1 MNSSIKKSTTR
12 SSSRFFVLFLV
23 AGVSVSASVPAELS
37 EVFLAVLLHDFCYT
51 VLVSAGLFLAV
62 LTHKRCV
69 GVLCESLGVELIG
82 YFPDEKEHE
91 SHTEQGPGINAGDE
105 HEGSEHHSIVP
116 VVYTAICAALVL
128 EEPVTDGAEEE
139 DAYDI
144 ADTVSERNEHEHACV
159 IYAEEV
165 ETTDNEVEREPA
177 QGKCECS
184 LPGGESGLFFT
195 CGNVS
200 SLEVLVTAYGFMLCG
215 VESEYH
221 TDKVEAPDEAPENS
235 AATGTTEGKLYAIY
249 LIQNVKYDSENEQ
262 NASYYDLKIVGYVHI
277 GKTTEL
283 FTVAHKNSFSKNKIR
298 HMITFYEE
306 FVKGFSP

>member
-1 MNSSIKKSTTR
+1 M
-12 SSSRFFVLFLV
+12 
-23 AGVSVSASVPAELS
+23 
-37 EVFLAVLLHDFCYT
+37 
-51 VLVSAGLFLAV
+51 SAGLFLAV
-62 LTHKRCV
+62 LTHKRSV
-69 GVLCESLGVELIG
+69 GILSESFGVELVG
-82 YFPDEKEHE
+82 NFPDEKKYK
-91 SHTEQGPGINAGDE
+91 SHTEQGPGVNAGDE
-105 HEGSEHHSIVP
+105 HKGGEHHCVVP
-116 VVYTAICAALVL
+116 VVDTAVCAALAL
-128 EEPVTDGAEEE
+128 KEPVTDGAEEE

-144 ADTVSERNEHEHACV
+144 ADTVSEGNKHKHACV

-235 AATGTTEGKLYAIY
+235 ATTGTTEGKLYAIY

-262 NASYYDLKIVGYVHI
+262 NASCYDLKIVGYVHI

-283 FTVAHKNSFSKNKIR
+283 FTVAHKKLLFKKQNTSYDNILR
-298 HMITFYEE
+298 GICQG
-306 FVKGFSP
+306 GFSLIRQFTCVFL

>member
-1 MNSSIKKSTTR
+1 MTQP
-12 SSSRFFVLFLV
+12 FFILFLV
-23 AGVSVSASVPAELS
+23 AGVSVSAGVPAKLS
-37 EVFLAVLLHDFCYT
+37 KVFLGVLLHDLCYT

-139 DAYDI
+139 DTYDI
-144 ADTVSERNEHEHACV
+144 ADTVSERNEHEHTRI

-165 ETTDNEVEREPA
+165 ETADNEVERKPA
-177 QGKCECS
+177 HSKREGS
-184 LPGGESGLFFT
+184 LPRGKAGLFFT
-195 CGNVS
+195 CRNVS
-200 SLEVLVTAYGFMLCG
+200 SLEVLVTAYGFVLCR

-221 TDKVEAPDEAPENS
+221 TDEVEAPDESPENS
-235 AATGTTEGKLYAIY
+235 AATGTAEGELDTIY
-249 LIQNVKYDSENEQ
+249 LIQNIKYNSENEQ
-262 NASYYDLKIVGYVHI
+262 NTSGNDLKIMCYVHI
-277 GKTTEL
+277 GKTADF
-283 FTVAHKNSFSKNKIR
+283 FTVAHKISFFKKTKYVI
-298 HMITFYEE
+298 
-306 FVKGFSP
+306 